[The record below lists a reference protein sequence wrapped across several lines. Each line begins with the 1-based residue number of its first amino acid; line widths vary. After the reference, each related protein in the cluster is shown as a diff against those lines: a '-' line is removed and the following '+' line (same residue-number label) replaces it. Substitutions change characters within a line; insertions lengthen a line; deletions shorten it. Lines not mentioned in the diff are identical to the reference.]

1 MTKGFG
7 EHPLRI
13 LYSSAE
19 LRGIECYADYM
30 EGDYDNR
37 FAISIPGRRTE
48 KCLSEL
54 DSWSSCSTMFY
65 PMDME
70 LNLRGWPA
78 ECTFR
83 GAFGTVLKKYFT
95 KLNSRRV
102 EVFRETTF
110 RIFIGMPTPNGDPML
125 YHLTML
131 HEVRD
136 VEVARAR
143 RFQFELKCRVVEYG
157 ETEFCLISGLRF
169 GSYVDII
176 NTKVSTSST
185 LRNRLFP
192 NVRDEDIRLKDL
204 EDYVKGSAFSTC
216 SDEDEVMVV
225 QMVFLFRGLIGR
237 DDNMCIPSVVY
248 ELADS
253 QYNWNR
259 FAWGTYLWRNKIPRM
274 RAWRIKTQ
282 LSLEQCLRILDVSVE
297 NNIPRDFEPTP
308 VEIHLP
314 FFVRYVSWT
323 LDKVYSPPQQQSHP
337 KDRSPSP

>member
-30 EGDYDNR
+30 VPQKETTTIDLRSR
-37 FAISIPGRRTE
+37 FLDVERKNVSASSIPGAAAVRCFIRWIWNS
-48 KCLSEL
+48 K
-54 DSWSSCSTMFY
+54 
-65 PMDME
+65 
-70 LNLRGWPA
+70 
-78 ECTFR
+78 CTFR

>member
-1 MTKGFG
+1 
-7 EHPLRI
+7 
-13 LYSSAE
+13 
-19 LRGIECYADYM
+19 
-30 EGDYDNR
+30 
-37 FAISIPGRRTE
+37 
-48 KCLSEL
+48 
-54 DSWSSCSTMFY
+54 
-65 PMDME
+65 
-70 LNLRGWPA
+70 
-78 ECTFR
+78 
-83 GAFGTVLKKYFT
+83 
-95 KLNSRRV
+95 
-102 EVFRETTF
+102 
-110 RIFIGMPTPNGDPML
+110 MPTPNGDPML

-259 FAWGTYLWRNKIPRM
+259 YLRDNEGEGYTKTMKYTLLGFQFPFKVNLRNKIPRM